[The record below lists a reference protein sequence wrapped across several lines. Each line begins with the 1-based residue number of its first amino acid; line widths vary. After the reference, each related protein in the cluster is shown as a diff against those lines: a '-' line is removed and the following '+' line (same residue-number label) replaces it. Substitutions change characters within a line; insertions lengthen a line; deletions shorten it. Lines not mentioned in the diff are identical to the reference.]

1 MAKLTDAELRS
12 CARAFNACK
21 GHISNAATHLGIPT
35 STFQMRLRRTRE
47 HPTISKLL
55 KDFPRAVGGTKRLS
69 TAAMDEAW
77 GAYERHG
84 YNVTAA
90 AEAMG
95 MPRATLQARLKA
107 TALARG
113 LDMRPEAT
121 TIEQDTQRHRDR
133 ETEKAS
139 AAKLKDAIRQLSIL
153 QDRLRDLEWAD
164 NVALKP
170 AEWTFVPRV
179 NRKREHMP
187 ELFTSD
193 HQVGEVVRENETEAG
208 YGYSPEI
215 YSLRYRRMIDTVDY
229 LAHHHGGSG
238 WTYPGIIYLRGGD
251 TIDGSIHPEDSGEQ
265 TLTPL
270 QCVEL
275 VFEEESAGI
284 EKLAK
289 SFGRVEVKTPGA
301 AGNHDRTNKKPVS
314 KKAFAHN
321 YDRLIHKMLVNH
333 FRRDKRVTFQTSE
346 SFDIRYKIYDQNIL
360 LTHGDRMSA
369 GGGTGF
375 IGPIANIL
383 KGWQKVTTEQAAL
396 GYTVNQVRSGHFH
409 TPFWTPYGWGNGCM
423 PGYSE
428 FAKTF
433 RMRPTP
439 PLQLFGFH
447 HRKRGLVDMK
457 PLVLVD

>member
-1 MAKLTDAELRS
+1 MAQKPISYAEVRKT
-12 CARAFNACK
+12 AAAY
-21 GHISNAATHLGIPT
+21 NAAKGNIIHAANALGRSHT
-35 STFQMRLRRTRE
+35 
-47 HPTISKLL
+47 TINHRILSIRKKYPKLL
-55 KDFPRAVGGTKRLS
+55 KTFEVARGGQKARPVVEKQPETVADNVRVHRA
-69 TAAMDEAW
+69 E
-77 GAYERHG
+77 
-84 YNVTAA
+84 
-90 AEAMG
+90 
-95 MPRATLQARLKA
+95 QARREIE
-107 TALARG
+107 ARY
-113 LDMRPEAT
+113 
-121 TIEQDTQRHRDR
+121 
-133 ETEKAS
+133 
-139 AAKLKDAIRQLSIL
+139 KDAVKQLTL
-153 QDRLRDLEWAD
+153 VEDRLRDLEWAN
-164 NVALKP
+164 NVSFKP
-170 AEWTFVPRV
+170 ANWTFIPRV

-193 HQVGEVVRENETEAG
+193 QQVGEVIRASETEAG

-215 YSLRYRRMIDTVDY
+215 FSERYRRMIDTVDY

-238 WTYPGIIYLRGGD
+238 WEYPGIIYLRGGD
-251 TIDGSIHPEDSGEQ
+251 TIDGSIHPEDAGEQ

-275 VFEEESAGI
+275 VFEEESAGL
-284 EKLAK
+284 EKLAD
-289 SFGRVEVKTPGA
+289 SFGRVDVKTPGS
-301 AGNHDRTNKKPVS
+301 AGNHDRTNAKPVS

-346 SFDIRYKIYDQNIL
+346 SFDLRYKIYDQNVM

-383 KGWQKVTTEQAAL
+383 KGWQKVTMEQAAL
-396 GYTVNQVRSGHFH
+396 GFKVDQMRTGHYH
-409 TPFWTPYGWGNGCM
+409 TPFWTPYGWGNGCL

-428 FAKTF
+428 FAKSF

-447 HRKRGLVDMK
+447 HPKRGLVDMK
-457 PLVLVD
+457 PLVLVDVA